1 MPCPER
7 HVIILGS
14 TGSIGT
20 QTIDIIERLNQRGY
34 AFSVVGLAAGRN
46 VERLAEQIKCYRP
59 RAVCVEGESE
69 GEILRQRFPE
79 VRVFTGEKGLRELAR
94 LDEVDLIVNALVGAI
109 GLPPT
114 LDGLFLGRT
123 VALANKE
130 SLVVGGELVTKFLS
144 EYGGAILPIDS
155 EHNALFQC
163 LRAGRLSEVR
173 RVILTA
179 SGGPFLH
186 VHKEALDQMRP
197 EEALCHPNW
206 AMGSR
211 ITIDSA
217 TMVNKG
223 FEVIEA
229 HFLFHLPYE
238 RISVIIHPDSVI
250 HSFVEYHD
258 GSLLA
263 ELASP
268 DMRIP
273 IQYALTY
280 PKRVETGL
288 PRLNLEEISRME
300 FEPLDHE
307 HFPAFATVLKAA
319 KQGGTSPAVINAV
332 DEVLVERFL
341 EGEIPFTGIA
351 SGLQTILSRW
361 ESAEADL
368 KEISS
373 DAGNQDEVI
382 LSTLLAADRWA
393 RKEARY
399 LSF

>member
-1 MPCPER
+1 MREQER
-7 HVIILGS
+7 RVVILGS

-20 QTIDIIERLNQRGY
+20 QTIDVIERLNQRGF

-46 VERLAEQIKCYRP
+46 VERLTEQIERYRP
-59 RAVCVEGESE
+59 RAVCVGGKTE

-79 VRVFTGEKGLRELAR
+79 VRVFTGDEGLRELAR

-109 GLPPT
+109 GLTPT
-114 LDGLFLGRT
+114 LDGLSLGRT

-130 SLVVGGELVTKFLS
+130 SLVVGGELVAKFLD
-144 EYGGAILPIDS
+144 EYGGAVLPVDS

-179 SGGPFLH
+179 SGGPFLRA
-186 VHKEALDQMRP
+186 HKEELDKMRP
-197 EEALCHPNW
+197 EEALRHPNW
-206 AMGSR
+206 EMGSR

-229 HFLFHLPYE
+229 HFLFRLPYE

-280 PKRVETGL
+280 PKRIKTGL
-288 PRLNLEEISRME
+288 PRLNLEEVSRVE

-307 HFPAFATVLKAA
+307 QFPAFATVLKAA
-319 KQGGTSPAVINAV
+319 RQGGTSPAVINAV

-341 EGEIPFTGIA
+341 GGKIPFTGIA

-361 ESAEADL
+361 ESDEADL
-368 KEISS
+368 GEISS
-373 DAGNQDEVI
+373 DAGNEDDVL